1 MLYLKARSG
10 ITTLSNWKSKRGNYA
25 KVFLLNDQRNKNG
38 WRVTWESIKKNAADF
53 IGRPGIEYVKCEGTV
68 CDLDHTDGSTYEQN
82 LKVQEQYRVSTIVDY
97 VIDEPTHTVYAIH
110 HIHDAKFAKKI
121 AQKLIRYVSPSI
133 WPKHEA
139 YEILGKNT
147 DGRPLVDVY
156 DWKAIHSAWV
166 TKPAF
171 GDDAKI
177 VAQCD
182 GTGHDCKVQLSASE
196 DADPL
201 APLKEIP
208 LLVRHKHKLLYVGVN
223 ECVHNII
230 QNKADSGIKITD
242 QELAIAYAECGHPK
256 NAKDR
261 SCSPC
266 EQKKKLAVKINK
278 LEQRIKKLQK

>member
-1 MLYLKARSG
+1 MLYLKARAG
-10 ITTLSNWKSKRGNYA
+10 ITTLTSWKNRKGSYA

-38 WRVTWESIKKNAADF
+38 WRVTWESIKKNASDF

-68 CDLDHTDGSTYEQN
+68 CDLDHTDGTTYEQN

-97 VIDEPTHTVYAIH
+97 VLDEATHTAYAIH
-110 HIHDAKFAKKI
+110 QINSKGFAKKLS
-121 AQKLIRYVSPSI
+121 QKLIRYVSPSI
-133 WPKHEA
+133 WPKHGA

-182 GTGHDCKVQLSASE
+182 GTGHDCKLQLSASE
-196 DADPL
+196 EDPL
-201 APLKEIP
+201 GPLKEIP
-208 LLVRHKHKLLYVGVN
+208 LLVRHKHKLLYVGIN

-230 QNKADSGIKITD
+230 QNKADQGIKITD
-242 QELAIAYAECGHPK
+242 QELEAAYAECGGSK
-256 NAKDR
+256 TGKER

-266 EQKKKLAVKINK
+266 EQKQKLAAK
-278 LEQRIKKLQK
+278 IKKLEKRIQNLQN